1 MSGAAGT
8 QSVDR
13 AAQLLAALLESE
25 GPLSLRDLAEA
36 ADLPKSTASRLL
48 SALERHGLVH
58 QAGQRGELEPGPTI
72 LRYAH
77 RGGVER
83 NLLELAQQSM
93 EALSEA
99 SGETINVAV
108 PTPYGVEHLAQVDAR
123 HFLGAGHWV
132 GRRVEFHCTANGKIF
147 LAYGAAELPTGPLR
161 RRTPQTLTNRAELA
175 RQLETVRRDGIAG
188 AIDELEIGLA
198 AIAAPVH
205 GPTGHVIAALSISGP
220 TQRLEIE
227 EVEPVLV
234 GQARELSERLGHVT
248 EGERAA

>member
-1 MSGAAGT
+1 MSAGAGT

-13 AAQLLAALLESE
+13 AAQLLAALLDSES
-25 GPLSLRDLAEA
+25 PLSLRELADA

-58 QAGQRGELEPGPTI
+58 QAGQRGELEPGPAI
-72 LRYAH
+72 LRFAH

-83 NLLELAQQSM
+83 NLLDLAQPSL

-108 PTPYGVEHLAQVDAR
+108 PTAYGVEHLAQIDAR

-147 LAYGAAELPTGPLR
+147 LAYGAAELPAGPLR
-161 RRTPQTLTNRAELA
+161 RRTPQTLTDRTELA
-175 RQLETVRRDGIAG
+175 LQLESVRREGIAG
-188 AIDELEIGLA
+188 AVDELEVGLA

-205 GPTGHVIAALSISGP
+205 GPDGHVIAALSISGP
-220 TQRLEIE
+220 TQRLEITD
-227 EVEPVLV
+227 VEPALV
-234 GQARELSERLGHVT
+234 AEARSLSERLGHIT

>member
-1 MSGAAGT
+1 MSAATGT

-13 AAQLLAALLESE
+13 AAQLLAHLLDSE
-25 GPLSLRDLAEA
+25 QPLSLRDLADA
-36 ADLPKSTASRLL
+36 VDLPKSTASRLL
-48 SALERHGLVH
+48 TALERHGLVH
-58 QAGQRGELEPGPTI
+58 QAGQRGELEPGPAI
-72 LRYAH
+72 LRFAH

-83 NLLELAQQSM
+83 NLLELAQPSM

-161 RRTPQTLTNRAELA
+161 RRTAQTLTDRAELA
-175 RQLETVRRDGIAG
+175 RQLECVRHAGVAG
-188 AIDELEIGLA
+188 AVDELEIGLA
-198 AIAAPVH
+198 AVAAPIH
-205 GPTGHVIAALSISGP
+205 GPTGNVIAALSISGP
-220 TQRLEIE
+220 TQRLEIG
-227 EVEPVLV
+227 EVETVLV
-234 GQARELSERLGHVT
+234 GEARALSERLGHVT

>member
-1 MSGAAGT
+1 MSGATGT

-25 GPLSLRDLAEA
+25 GPLSLRDLADA

-58 QAGQRGELEPGPTI
+58 QAGQRGELEPGPAI
-72 LRYAH
+72 LRFAH

-83 NLLELAQQSM
+83 NLLELAQPSM

-123 HFLGAGHWV
+123 HFLGAGQWV

-147 LAYGAAELPTGPLR
+147 LAYGAAELPIGPLR

-188 AIDELEIGLA
+188 AVDELEIGLA
-198 AIAAPVH
+198 AVAAPVH
-205 GPTGHVIAALSISGP
+205 GPTGHVIAALSVSGP
-220 TQRLEIE
+220 TQRLQVE
-227 EVEPVLV
+227 EVSGVLA

-248 EGERAA
+248 EGEQAA

>member
-1 MSGAAGT
+1 MSGAPGT

-25 GPLSLRDLAEA
+25 GPLSLRDLADA

-58 QAGQRGELEPGPTI
+58 QAGQRGELEPGPAI
-72 LRYAH
+72 LRFAH

-83 NLLELAQQSM
+83 NLLELAQPSM

-175 RQLETVRRDGIAG
+175 RQLESVRRDGIAG
-188 AIDELEIGLA
+188 AVDELEIGLA
-198 AIAAPVH
+198 AVAAPVH
-205 GPTGHVIAALSISGP
+205 GPTGHVIAALSVSGP
-220 TQRLEIE
+220 TQRLQVD
-227 EVEPVLV
+227 EVSGVLA
-234 GQARELSERLGHVT
+234 GQARELSGRLGHVT
-248 EGERAA
+248 KGEQAA